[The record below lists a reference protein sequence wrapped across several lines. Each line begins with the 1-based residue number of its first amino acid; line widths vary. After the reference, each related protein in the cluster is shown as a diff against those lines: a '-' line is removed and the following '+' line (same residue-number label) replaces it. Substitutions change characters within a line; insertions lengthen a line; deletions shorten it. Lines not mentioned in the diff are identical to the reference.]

1 MSITIIA
8 HENLRWT
15 NDMVNMHVLQSRFKP
30 HVLTTT
36 NYSQNKYGKKK
47 SFVLIFDQRYLLR
60 ERTKESKHFF
70 HYGCGTTLRVQQ
82 WAIARRQ
89 IVKTTGDGQLH
100 GIFSIIGN
108 QRVDHTSSITQT
120 RSHRGAEFRE
130 TKFSPVK
137 II

>member
-15 NDMVNMHVLQSRFKP
+15 NDMVNIHVWQSRFA
-30 HVLTTT
+30 VTFQTFTTT
-36 NYSQNKYGKKK
+36 NYSQNK
-47 SFVLIFDQRYLLR
+47 SFVLIFDQRKLLR